1 MDLEINIR
9 GAVQG
14 PSANPR
20 KSLCSVP
27 PSQIENVDLACR
39 PQLEGIMARKTN
51 RREFVQVA
59 GLAASGL
66 VAAAAPLSAADPEP
80 QARPAPRTM
89 GARFREL
96 MNGQEPLICANAYDV
111 ITARLVEVHGF
122 KGVFVGSSAT
132 NLELLALPDQAVV
145 TVSEIIEYDSVI
157 AANVDIPVLAD
168 VDDFGAT
175 PLNVYRFAKQAE
187 RGGIG
192 CAAFDDRMPIN
203 RATAYSVPG
212 VFPKDRMIDN
222 IHAAADARTDMVL
235 IARCLAPT
243 PNNSYTEMLDRA
255 AAYAEAGAD
264 AVWIGLPTAQDYV
277 RAADIIKKPLMA
289 VIGGANFPASPA
301 AMTAARIA
309 IGQTPPVV
317 NIALGAVDK
326 ALAELKGT
334 GRMTE
339 AQKGALSRET
349 SRKVERVEELNARS
363 RKYNL
368 PRPSASER

>member
-1 MDLEINIR
+1 
-9 GAVQG
+9 
-14 PSANPR
+14 
-20 KSLCSVP
+20 
-27 PSQIENVDLACR
+27 
-39 PQLEGIMARKTN
+39 MARKTN
-51 RREFVQVA
+51 RREFVQFA

-66 VAAAAPLSAADPEP
+66 MAAASPLAAAERE
-80 QARPAPRTM
+80 ARPAPITM

-96 MNGQEPLICANAYDV
+96 MNGPEPLICANAYDV
-111 ITARLVEVHGF
+111 LTARLIEVHGF

-145 TVSEIIEYDSVI
+145 TVSEIIEYDSII
-157 AANVDIPVLAD
+157 ASNVDIPVLAD

-187 RGGIG
+187 RGGIA
-192 CAAFDDRMPIN
+192 CAAFDDRMPLN

-212 VFPKDRMIDN
+212 VFPKARMIDN

-243 PNNSYTEMLDRA
+243 NNSYTEMLDRA

-277 RAADIIKKPLMA
+277 MAADMIKKPLMT
-289 VIGGANFPASPA
+289 VIGGANLPATPT
-301 AMTAARIA
+301 AMKAARIA
-309 IGQTPPVV
+309 VGQTPPVV

-349 SRKVERVEELNARS
+349 SRKVERVEELNALS

-368 PRPSASER
+368 PSASASER